1 MKAKVSS
8 EDVLNA
14 IENCIIVSQVT
25 ENKYI
30 ENKLKRVLNYFVSL
44 QKK

>member
-1 MKAKVSS
+1 MKAKVSR
-8 EDVLNA
+8 EDALNA
-14 IENCIIVSQVT
+14 IENCIMVSQVT

-30 ENKLKRVLNYFVSL
+30 ENQLKRVLNYFVSL